1 MACLLLGAHSVT
13 PLDLVLERLATTG
26 NTPKRSGSAW
36 AAKCPAHP
44 DGNPSL
50 SINEGR
56 DGNAILYCH
65 AGCELGDILQAL
77 NLEMTDLFP
86 PKPKSELGEIIATYT
101 YEDETGHPVLRVN
114 RHHPK
119 TFRQM
124 HNAGGTWVWG
134 AGKARKL
141 LYRLPQVTEACANT
155 GTVWLAEGEKDVHA
169 LEAAG
174 VIATCNAAGAGKFY
188 DTHSDQLQGA
198 GLVIIVCDNDAAGI
212 DHVRKVSAEL
222 TFANIPYKIVMPT
235 EGKDAYDHF
244 AAGHGIDE
252 FVSVV
257 SLDAV
262 EVDDITPAVMPE
274 EWLEPIPLGSSKELP
289 PFPLDALPDWIADQA
304 RAVGAELQMPA
315 DLAAVMSLACLSAI
329 CARKARVKVRGDWF
343 EQLNLYIAVAM
354 PPSAGK
360 SPAFA
365 AMLAPLKQFEQQQ
378 IEDKAIDIAKSE
390 QAQRM
395 AERKVKKA
403 EESDDTSLANKA
415 LEELLR
421 LPKTISPRMIADDAT
436 PEALTALLANH
447 DGRIALLSTE
457 GGLFDLMTGR
467 YSDKA
472 NLDVY
477 LKAWGGD
484 DITVDRIGRGP
495 SAVKRPA
502 LTIGITVQPSVIAAL
517 ADKPELAGRG
527 LTARFMYAIPKDTVG
542 QRDFVNQR
550 DQDPL
555 VGAAYNAEM
564 LAIAKR
570 FANSGE
576 MHVLTL
582 SSEARAIFNVWRQDL
597 EDRRKP
603 DGDLRP
609 LAEWSTKLESSVVRV
624 AGLLHL
630 AGGGNLH
637 DTLEVEQMS
646 QAIKIGDYWLAHSFA
661 VHDLWGTDAVL
672 TQARIVLEW
681 AKDLD
686 TFSIRDC
693 YTKFRTMLP
702 KAELAVPA
710 LSLLIERGWL
720 RPVDNQWPPRLGKRG
735 VESPLLEVHPIHA
748 RHARHARAKSSEIVE
763 ITAQDVI
770 HARHARHA
778 LRDLS
783 DTNSLSSEQS
793 EKKRSNT
800 GSLTHDAHDAHDYPQ
815 AQLAATGTDDFIPTT
830 SDTDDDPN
838 PHLPDLI

>member
-1 MACLLLGAHSVT
+1 MT
-13 PLDLVLERLATTG
+13 PLDLVLERLAAAG

-36 AAKCPAHP
+36 AAKCPAHQ

-65 AGCELGDILQAL
+65 AGCQLGEILQAL

-86 PKPKSELGEIIATYT
+86 PKPKSDLGEIIATYT
-101 YEDETGHPVLRVN
+101 YEDETGQPVLRVN

-124 HNAGGTWVWG
+124 HWSGGTWVWG
-134 AGKARKL
+134 AGKSRKL
-141 LYRLPQVTEACANT
+141 LYRLPQVTETCANG

-174 VIATCNAAGAGKFY
+174 VVATCNAAGAGKFY
-188 DTHSDQLQGA
+188 DAHADQLQGA
-198 GLVIIVCDNDAAGI
+198 GLVVIVCDNDAAGL

-222 TFANIPYKIVMPT
+222 TLANIPYKIVMPA
-235 EGKDAYDHF
+235 EGKDAHDHF

-257 SLDAV
+257 SLDAIV
-262 EVDDITPAVMPE
+262 PEDTTHDDVGGV
-274 EWLEPIPLGSSKELP
+274 WLEPIPLGSSKELP
-289 PFPLDALPDWIADQA
+289 PFPLDALPDWITAQA
-304 RAVGAELQMPA
+304 ESVGKELQMPP
-315 DLAAVMSLACLSAI
+315 DLAAVMALACLSAI
-329 CARKARVKVRGDWF
+329 CARKARVKVRGTWH

-365 AMLAPLKQFEQQQ
+365 AMLAPLKQFEQMQ
-378 IEDKAIDIAKSE
+378 IEQKSSQIALLE
-390 QAQRM
+390 QQHRM

-403 EESDDTSLANKA
+403 EESDDSSAAQKA
-415 LEELLR
+415 LAELLT
-421 LPKTISPRMIADDAT
+421 LEKPVSPRMIADDAT
-436 PEALTALLANH
+436 PEALTSLLANH
-447 DGRIALLSTE
+447 NGRIALLSTE

-495 SAVKRPA
+495 SSVKNPA

-527 LTARFMYAIPKDTVG
+527 LTARFMYAIPADTVG
-542 QRDFVNQR
+542 QRNFIDQ
-550 DQDPL
+550 QDPDP
-555 VGAAYNAEM
+555 AIATIYNNEM
-564 LAIAKR
+564 LAIAAR

-576 MHVLTL
+576 LHVLTL
-582 SSEARAIFNVWRQDL
+582 SPAAQAAFNVWRQDL
-597 EDRRKP
+597 EERRKP

-630 AGGGNLH
+630 ADGGNLH
-637 DTLEVEQMS
+637 DALEVDQMNR
-646 QAIKIGDYWLAHSFA
+646 AIKIGEYWLAHSFA
-661 VHDLWGTDAVL
+661 VHDLWGADPVL
-672 TQARIVLEW
+672 MKARTVLEW
-681 AKDLD
+681 LKDVES
-686 TFSIRDC
+686 FSIRDC
-693 YTKFRTMLP
+693 YSKFRRLFP
-702 KAELAVPA
+702 QAELAVPA
-710 LSLLIERGWL
+710 LSLLIERGWI
-720 RPVDNQWPPRLGKRG
+720 RPVDNDWPPRLGKRG
-735 VESPLLEVHPIHA
+735 VESPRLEVNPC
-748 RHARHARAKSSEIVE
+748 
-763 ITAQDVI
+763 
-770 HARHARHA
+770 HARHA
-778 LRDLS
+778 LHARANLPESDIEMASHARHASHALRDIS
-783 DTNSLSSEQS
+783 ETISLSSYESQKICS
-793 EKKRSNT
+793 ET
-800 GSLTHDAHDAHDYPQ
+800 EPCAHETHGTHDYPQ
-815 AQLAATGTDDFIPTT
+815 PAQLAATGTDDFTPTADLD
-830 SDTDDDPN
+830 DTDPN
-838 PHLPDLI
+838 LPDLF